1 VTIFKRLL
9 RFAFV
14 MVGFVAVMAGT
25 LAVAA
30 PQIKNLVSAHHSD
43 HEQINLKPLAERSY
57 IYDSKGNEQGVM
69 TNRDNPQNRSQV
81 TLDQIPDTVKKSV
94 VAIEDEHF
102 YDHAGI
108 NVRSI
113 ARAVDANIESGGVS
127 QGGSTITQQ
136 VVKNSLVGDEQSF
149 SRKLRE
155 AFLAVELEKQMSKD
169 EILEYYLNSVYF
181 GGGAYGVQ
189 AASEYYFGKDVSEV
203 N

>member
-1 VTIFKRLL
+1 
-9 RFAFV
+9 

-136 VVKNSLVGDEQSF
+136 VVKNSLV
-149 SRKLRE
+149 
-155 AFLAVELEKQMSKD
+155 
-169 EILEYYLNSVYF
+169 
-181 GGGAYGVQ
+181 
-189 AASEYYFGKDVSEV
+189 
-203 N
+203 